1 LVGCSSRIEERWKL
15 PGRPPVALIRWPPAD
30 RDPVNES
37 ARPRKIVALVL
48 SGIFP
53 GLGQFY
59 NRQPVKGAAFVV
71 AGVVLSWL
79 SGRALPSDL
88 LAPAPLKADLLVPL
102 CLLLAIWLWSLID
115 AWRAAGH

>member
-1 LVGCSSRIEERWKL
+1 MVGCSSRIEERWKL

-79 SGRALPSDL
+79 LVRTIPTDPTALAHVGA
-88 LAPAPLKADLLVPL
+88 APFVLLLV
-102 CLLLAIWLWSLID
+102 LLAIWLWSLVD
-115 AWRAAGH
+115 AWREAGR

>member
-1 LVGCSSRIEERWKL
+1 VNPTSR
-15 PGRPPVALIRWPPAD
+15 
-30 RDPVNES
+30 
-37 ARPRKIVALVL
+37 RKIVAFIL

-79 SGRALPSDL
+79 SGRAVPADL
-88 LAPAPLKADLLVPL
+88 LAPHPFGTDLLVLL
-102 CLLLAIWLWSLID
+102 CLLLAVWFWSLVD
-115 AWRAAGH
+115 AWQVADR